1 MQFSVSQV
9 RDLALLLEQSGL
21 HEISFAM
28 PDATAPDKNESSL
41 KIVVRAAPKRRRR
54 VAPPTV
60 AENISGELS
69 TLSEVQET
77 TMAEA
82 SELLETAF
90 APLAVPIL
98 ATAVGLFSLAPN
110 VEIGTTVK
118 KNQVVAFVES
128 MKIPTEVRA
137 PQNGVVQEVFVEA
150 NQGVEYGQTLLS
162 LVAEG

>member
-1 MQFSVSQV
+1 
-9 RDLALLLEQSGL
+9 
-21 HEISFAM
+21 
-28 PDATAPDKNESSL
+28 
-41 KIVVRAAPKRRRR
+41 
-54 VAPPTV
+54 
-60 AENISGELS
+60 
-69 TLSEVQET
+69 
-77 TMAEA
+77 MAEA

>member
-28 PDATAPDKNESSL
+28 PSESESPL
-41 KIVVRAAPKRRRR
+41 KIVVRAAPKRTRRA
-54 VAPPTV
+54 APPNV
-60 AENISGELS
+60 AENTVLGASS
-69 TLSEVQET
+69 TLSDEQET
-77 TMAEA
+77 AIAAA

-90 APLAVPIL
+90 APLAIPVW
-98 ATAVGLFSLAPN
+98 ATAVGLFSLAP
-110 VEIGTTVK
+110 EIGIGTHVRK
-118 KNQVVAFVES
+118 SQVVAFVES

-137 PQNGVVQEVFVEA
+137 PQNGVVQEIFVEA

-162 LVAEG
+162 LVAEN